1 MIYPLSTPQLEYLI
15 LSVLCKRD
23 SYGYEISQQLKTVT
37 NTKDSTLYPI
47 LKRLQ
52 GNGLVV
58 TYDQQYQGRNRR
70 YYQITPEGRGICQYL
85 ENEWRLYVNAIYEIA
100 HGVLQTKVNRK
111 NEKSPAKFT
120 RPKKSI
126 TKQAGEKT
134 HRQPG

>member
-47 LKRLQ
+47 LKRLR

-70 YYQITPEGRGICQYL
+70 YYQITPEGRGVCQYL

-100 HGVLQTKVNRK
+100 HG
-111 NEKSPAKFT
+111 
-120 RPKKSI
+120 
-126 TKQAGEKT
+126 GEK
-134 HRQPG
+134 Q

>member
-58 TYDQQYQGRNRR
+58 TYGSAVSGAQ
-70 YYQITPEGRGICQYL
+70 PEILPDY
-85 ENEWRLYVNAIYEIA
+85 
-100 HGVLQTKVNRK
+100 
-111 NEKSPAKFT
+111 
-120 RPKKSI
+120 
-126 TKQAGEKT
+126 AGG
-134 HRQPG
+134 PGCLSVS

>member
-70 YYQITPEGRGICQYL
+70 YYQITETGEEKLAEYRS
-85 ENEWRLYVNAIYEIA
+85 EWESYSSKISELF
-100 HGVLQTKVNRK
+100 
-111 NEKSPAKFT
+111 S
-120 RPKKSI
+120 
-126 TKQAGEKT
+126 GEESEE
-134 HRQPG
+134 

>member
-52 GNGLVV
+52 GMISSIRGATGDITRL
-58 TYDQQYQGRNRR
+58 RR
-70 YYQITPEGRGICQYL
+70 R
-85 ENEWRLYVNAIYEIA
+85 A
-100 HGVLQTKVNRK
+100 GVSV
-111 NEKSPAKFT
+111 
-120 RPKKSI
+120 SI
-126 TKQAGEKT
+126 LKMSGAFM
-134 HRQPG
+134 